1 MALDNQLRGVDR
13 AVQQIANHVK
23 AGVMRVHPGE
33 YKNPELIQLHKALT
47 KRSADIIE
55 RMKGLHAAL
64 SQRSEAQ

>member
-1 MALDNQLRGVDR
+1 
-13 AVQQIANHVK
+13 
-23 AGVMRVHPGE
+23 MRVHPGE